1 MSDRC
6 SNNKPRTLS
15 QLARLYDLRQ
25 NKARKQYQ
33 QQQRSVAD
41 AQAKVDQRERDH
53 QAVGLDEQQL
63 SRAANSEAL
72 ASSIRAQQQ
81 IQIKRNWLKYDA
93 QKTEY
98 FLNDALSDLTSEQL
112 EVDRLRAQWIQLRN
126 RHDEFH
132 DQHQTA
138 IKADRNTQL
147 MLEEYEQE
155 EEAPGRNVGAQYH
168 G

>member
-1 MSDRC
+1 MSDQ
-6 SNNKPRTLS
+6 SSSKTPQTIGKLV
-15 QLARLYDLRQ
+15 RLYDLRQ

-53 QAVGLDEQQL
+53 QAVDAEAQQL
-63 SRAANSEAL
+63 SLAANSDEL
-72 ASSIRAQQQ
+72 ASNLRAQQQ

-98 FLNDALSDLTSEQL
+98 FLNDALSDLATEQQ
-112 EVDRLRAQWIQLRN
+112 EADRLRLQWMQLRN

-132 DQHQTA
+132 DQHRTA
-138 IKADRNTQL
+138 IKAALNTQS
-147 MLEEYEQE
+147 MFEEQE
-155 EEAPGRNVGAQYH
+155 QEDEALGRHVGVQHH